1 MFSLGVPVA
10 LSHIFSRSF
19 LSLLTII
26 VQRSRPLSLFLG
38 FDLSITR
45 IKAAGSFTPGI
56 LATRIS
62 LSSQTFSLGLS
73 FIGNI
78 HLHFS
83 SSVVGIRQT
92 GI

>member
-10 LSHIFSRSF
+10 LSRIFFRSF

-26 VQRSRPLSLFLG
+26 VHRNCPLSLFLG

-45 IKAAGSFTPGI
+45 VKAAGSFTPGI
-56 LATRIS
+56 LVTRIF
-62 LSSQTFSLGLS
+62 LSSQFSLGLDS